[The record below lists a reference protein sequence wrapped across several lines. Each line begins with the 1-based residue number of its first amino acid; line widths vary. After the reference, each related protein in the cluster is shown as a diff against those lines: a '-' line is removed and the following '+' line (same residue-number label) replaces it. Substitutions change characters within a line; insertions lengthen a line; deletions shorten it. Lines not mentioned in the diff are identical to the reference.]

1 MRPDGDLNGRV
12 ASASGGKMLD
22 DLKYIHQKDAA
33 DALGIAA
40 RQSSQLLHQFD
51 LPDKKFGD
59 ITNVVYAGMGGS
71 ALAALLAKT
80 WPALDVPF
88 EIVRDY
94 DLPSYVSPQTLVIS
108 ASYSGNTEETLSAL
122 EQAEAK
128 GAQIAVIAG
137 GGKLAEKA
145 EQKNYLLAR
154 LPKTEQPRY
163 AVLANFKAL
172 LAILSQAGLVDGRMV
187 EIELQEAA
195 EFIEKAVKPWIA
207 EVPTKDNLAKQLA
220 QELIGKSVVVYAG
233 PKMFPAAYKWKI
245 SFNENAKQIAWCNQI
260 PEFNHNE
267 FIGWSQ
273 QPVEKPYAVIDL
285 RSDLEHPRTQK
296 RFEVTERLLSG
307 KRPAPFIVQAE
318 GKDILEQLL
327 WTVAYGDFV
336 SLYLALLN
344 DLNPAPVEL
353 VEKFKKELG

>member
-1 MRPDGDLNGRV
+1 MRAQMMRV
-12 ASASGGKMLD
+12 AGASGGKMLD

-33 DALGIAA
+33 DALGIAT

-51 LPDKKFGD
+51 LPDVKFSD
-59 ITNVVYAGMGGS
+59 IKNVVYAGMGGS

-80 WPALDVPF
+80 WPVLDVPF

-94 DLPSYVSPQTLVIS
+94 DLPSYVSPQTLVIA

-122 EQAEAK
+122 EQAETK
-128 GAQIAVIAG
+128 KAQIAVIAG

-145 EQKNYLLAR
+145 QQGNYLFAQ
-154 LPKTEQPRY
+154 LPKAEQPRY

-172 LAILSQAGLVDGRMV
+172 LAILDRAGLVDGAK
-187 EIELQEAA
+187 IDAELQKAA
-195 EFIEKAVKPWIA
+195 TFLESAVKPWVA
-207 EVPTKDNLAKQLA
+207 EIPTKDNPAKKLA
-220 QELIGKSVVVYAG
+220 QELMGKSIVVYAG
-233 PKMFPAAYKWKI
+233 PKLFPAAYKWKI
-245 SFNENAKQIAWCNQI
+245 SFNENAKQVAWCNQI

-285 RSDLEHPRTQK
+285 RSGLEHPRTQK

-307 KRPAPFIVQAE
+307 KRPAPFVVQAQ
-318 GKDILEQLL
+318 GSDILEQLL

-336 SLYLALLN
+336 SLYVALLN

-353 VEKFKKELG
+353 VEKFKTELG

>member
-1 MRPDGDLNGRV
+1 
-12 ASASGGKMLD
+12 MLD

-33 DALGIAA
+33 DALGIAS
-40 RQSSQLLHQFD
+40 RQSSQLLHELD
-51 LPDKKFGD
+51 LPSKEFSQ
-59 ITNVVYAGMGGS
+59 ITTVVYAAMGGS

-80 WPALDVPF
+80 WPALDMPF

-94 DLPSYVSPQTLVIS
+94 DLPTYVGPNTLVIA

-128 GAQIAVIAG
+128 NAQIAVIAG

-145 EQKNYLLAR
+145 EQENYLLAR

-172 LAILSQAGLVDGRMV
+172 LAILSRAGLLDESKVDA
-187 EIELQEAA
+187 EIKKAA
-195 EFIEKAVKPWIA
+195 SFLEHAVKSWTA
-207 EVPTKDNLAKQLA
+207 EIPTKDNPAKQLA

-233 PKMFPAAYKWKI
+233 PKLFPAAYKWKI

-285 RSDLEHPRTQK
+285 RSSLEHPRTQK

-307 KRPAPFIVQAE
+307 KRPTPFIVQAE
-318 GKDILEQLL
+318 GGDVLEQLL